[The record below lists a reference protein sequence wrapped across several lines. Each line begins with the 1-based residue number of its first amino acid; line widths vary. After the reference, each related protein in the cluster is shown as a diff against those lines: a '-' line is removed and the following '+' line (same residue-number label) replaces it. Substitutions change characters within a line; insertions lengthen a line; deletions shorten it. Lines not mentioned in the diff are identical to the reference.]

1 MITGGV
7 PNSEREKSQW
17 KKKEK
22 FKSNIKKKKTL
33 PSLPLKQPNNQENKT
48 KQTKPSNPKHNCK
61 AKFS

>member
-22 FKSNIKKKKTL
+22 FKSNIKKKN
-33 PSLPLKQPNNQENKT
+33 PSLSPSQTT
-48 KQTKPSNPKHNCK
+48 K
-61 AKFS
+61 